1 MQASTFHLETSDG
14 VSLFVYRWL
23 PEQPTKAVVQIAH
36 GWAEHA
42 GRYARLAEAL
52 CRAGYA
58 VYADDHRG
66 HGRTAKTPAD
76 LGYFA
81 ENDGWNRC
89 VQDLWQLNQRIRAD
103 HPNTPV
109 VIFGHSLGSFMVQ
122 QFLGD
127 HGDAVAAAVLSGT
140 NGRPPATAGL
150 GRNIAK
156 LERLRVGPHGKSPLL
171 QSLFFG
177 AFNKPFEPARTPFD
191 WLSRDPVEVD
201 KYVADPLCGFDS
213 QVQLF
218 LDILRGLPG
227 VADPA
232 RQARIPK
239 SLPIYIFR
247 GSRDPVGGNVD
258 QLLNAY
264 HAARLQHV
272 TYKLYPEARHETL
285 NETNRDEVT
294 QDLIAWLDGVT
305 RSPAGSTN
313 PL

>member
-1 MQASTFHLETSDG
+1 MQASSFQLETSDG

-23 PEQPTKAVVQIAH
+23 PGETPKAVVQIEH

-52 CRAGYA
+52 CGAGYA

-81 ENDGWNRC
+81 DSDGWNRC
-89 VQDLWQLNQRIRAD
+89 IEDLWELNQRIRAE
-103 HPNTPV
+103 HPNTPI
-109 VIFGHSLGSFMVQ
+109 VILGHSLGSFMVQ
-122 QFLGD
+122 QFLSD

-140 NGRPPATAGL
+140 NGRPPSRAGL
-150 GRNIAK
+150 GQAITQF
-156 LERLRVGPHGKSPLL
+156 ERLRVGPHGKSRLL

-191 WLSRDPVEVD
+191 WLSRDPAEVD
-201 KYVADPLCGFDS
+201 TYVADPLCGFES

-218 LDILRGLPG
+218 IDILGGLSEMS
-227 VADPA
+227 DPV
-232 RQARIPK
+232 RQNRIPK

-247 GSRDPVGGNVD
+247 GSQDPVGGNID

-264 HAARLQHV
+264 REAGLQHV
-272 TYKLYPEARHETL
+272 TYKAYPEGRHEML

-294 QDLIAWLDGVT
+294 RDLIAWLDAVT
-305 RSPAGSTN
+305 RVATATTKP
-313 PL
+313 P

>member
-1 MQASTFHLETSDG
+1 M
-14 VSLFVYRWL
+14 
-23 PEQPTKAVVQIAH
+23 
-36 GWAEHA
+36 
-42 GRYARLAEAL
+42 AEAL

-127 HGDAVAAAVLSGT
+127 HGDAVVAAVLSGT

-191 WLSRDPVEVD
+191 WLSRDPAEVD

-218 LDILRGLPG
+218 LDILGGL
-227 VADPA
+227 AEMSDPA
-232 RQARIPK
+232 RQTRIPK

-247 GSRDPVGGNVD
+247 GSRDPVGSNVH

-264 HAARLQHV
+264 RAASLQHV
-272 TYKLYPEARHETL
+272 TYKLYPNARHETL

-305 RSPAGSTN
+305 RTATN
-313 PL
+313 PP